1 MKYQIGEVVR
11 FIEDVPYSGA
21 FRLGGCLATITDAK
35 QYGNYGDGTLAP
47 GPVYKTAITG
57 DTWVHQDYLVPVN
70 GGMKPAGEST
80 SGSKST
86 YQLGEVIRFAD
97 TPRNREKLL
106 RGKLA
111 TLIAVDHGDPETYQ
125 TAITACDEWF
135 VAEAFEPVNG
145 GMPKPEKES
154 AVESLPI
161 FVPGQK
167 IRVRDDL
174 ARWDDTTNYSGSY
187 FVNAAMLELAGQTV
201 TVDDWDGE
209 IIHIAELPNHAW
221 TPDMF
226 VQPLTDGEK
235 AVKES
240 TSDVTDDE
248 TDFETIT
255 RLISGLDSCDYDCL
269 IDWLRDETDRR
280 NNAEHDTLLVDLGV
294 ALNRCLDSKL
304 FSFLEQES
312 LNELSK
318 IYENDLD
325 PSVRE

>member
-21 FRLGGCLATITDAK
+21 FRLGGGLATITDAK

-70 GGMKPAGEST
+70 GGMKPVGESA
-80 SGSKST
+80 SGSQSA

-135 VAEAFEPVNG
+135 GAEAFEPVNG
-145 GMPKPEKES
+145 GMPRPEEES
-154 AVESLPI
+154 ISVAFRV

-174 ARWDDTTNYSGSY
+174 VRWEDTTSSDTGYC
-187 FVNAAMLELAGQTV
+187 VTAAMLQLAGQTV
-201 TVDDWDGE
+201 TVADWDGK
-209 IIHIAELPNHAW
+209 IIHIAELDNHAW
-221 TPDMF
+221 LPDMF
-226 VQPLTDGEK
+226 IQPLADGEK

-240 TSDVTDDE
+240 NSDSTGDE
-248 TDFETIT
+248 TDFETVT
-255 RLISGLDSCDYDCL
+255 RLISDLDSCDYDCL
-269 IDWLRDETDRR
+269 IDWLRNETDRR

>member
-70 GGMKPAGEST
+70 GGMKPVEEST
-80 SGSKST
+80 SGLQST

-97 TPRNREKLL
+97 TPSNREKRLH
-106 RGKLA
+106 GKLA

-125 TAITACDEWF
+125 TAITADEWF
-135 VAEAFEPVNG
+135 CAGAFESVNG
-145 GMPKPEKES
+145 GLPKPAKES
-154 AVESLPI
+154 NSI
-161 FVPGQK
+161 FERIIEEHGDNL
-167 IRVRDDL
+167 DDFL
-174 ARWDDTTNYSGSY
+174 WSSD
-187 FVNAAMLELAGQTV
+187 Q
-201 TVDDWDGE
+201 
-209 IIHIAELPNHAW
+209 
-221 TPDMF
+221 
-226 VQPLTDGEK
+226 
-235 AVKES
+235 S

-318 IYENDLD
+318 IYEHDLD